1 MEEAGGMD
9 QPAPRTWRERVRE
22 DSVFVRR
29 TLIVFALIAVAAF
42 LWRLSGTVLLVFGAI
57 LIAVILR
64 ALATTLERYAK
75 MPRAISFYFALVLV
89 VGGIV
94 GIGYFFGAALRGQ
107 VGEVLEQLP
116 AQIENA
122 AEQIGITDPLGEL
135 EAQLDD
141 GTGTNILGRAAG
153 FGYSVLGSLIDTFIV
168 VIAAIY
174 LAYDPRLY
182 RRGLLSLFPP
192 SNRRRIDKALLMAGH
207 ALKMWFAG
215 QLITMT
221 AVGLMSGLAF
231 WWLGL
236 PMPVALGL
244 IAGLTNF
251 IPFIG
256 PILGSIPAVVFALNI
271 SFETMLWTIAAVT
284 LVQQIESNLLVPII
298 QRQAVALPP
307 ALALFA
313 IIAFGVIFG
322 FLGVLLAVPLAVA
335 AMVLVQQ
342 LWVKGVVENNGKA

>member
-1 MEEAGGMD
+1 MEQSAH
-9 QPAPRTWRERVRE
+9 RSWRERVRE

-29 TLIVFALIAVAAF
+29 ILLLFALVAVALF
-42 LWRLSGTVLLVFGAI
+42 LWRLAGTVLLVFAAI
-57 LIAVILR
+57 LLAVILR
-64 ALATTLERYAK
+64 SFATALERYAK
-75 MPRAISFYFALVLV
+75 IPHAFSFYLALLLV
-89 VGGIV
+89 VGAIV
-94 GIGYFFGAALRGQ
+94 GVGFFFGAALRGQ
-107 VGEVLEQLP
+107 IGEVLEQLP
-116 AQIENA
+116 ELIEAA
-122 AEQIGITDPLGEL
+122 AEQVGISDPFGEI
-135 EAQLDD
+135 EAQLGDEP
-141 GTGTNILGRAAG
+141 GAAIVGRAAG
-153 FGYSVLGSLIDTFIV
+153 FGFSVAGVVIDAFIV
-168 VIAAIY
+168 IVASIY
-174 LAYDPRLY
+174 LAYDPKLY
-182 RRGLLSLFPP
+182 RHGLLSLFPP
-192 SNRRRIDKALLMAGH
+192 SNRLRINRALLMAGH

-231 WWLGL
+231 WWLEL

-284 LVQQIESNLLVPII
+284 VVQQIESNLLVPII

-322 FLGVLLAVPLAVA
+322 FVGVLLAVPLAVA
-335 AMVLVQQ
+335 AMVIIQQ
-342 LWVKGVVENNGKA
+342 IWVKGVVESKNGS

>member
-1 MEEAGGMD
+1 MEKAGGMD
-9 QPAPRTWRERVRE
+9 QTAPRTWRERVRE

-29 TLIVFALIAVAAF
+29 TLIVFILIAVAAF
-42 LWRLSGTVLLVFGAI
+42 LWRLSGTVLLVFAAI

-64 ALATTLERYAK
+64 ALATTLERYVRI
-75 MPRAISFYFALVLV
+75 PHAISFYLALLLV
-89 VGGIV
+89 IGGTVGTGF
-94 GIGYFFGAALRGQ
+94 FFGAALRGQ
-107 VGEVLEQLP
+107 IGEVIEQLP
-116 AQIENA
+116 DLIEA
-122 AEQIGITDPLGEL
+122 AAAQIGIADPFGEI

-141 GTGTNILGRAAG
+141 GTGTNIIGRAAG
-153 FGYSVLGSLIDTFIV
+153 FGFSVAGVFVDVFIV
-168 VIAAIY
+168 IIAAIY
-174 LAYDPRLY
+174 LAYNPRLY

-207 ALKMWFAG
+207 ALKMWFVG

-221 AVGLMSGLAF
+221 AVGVMSGLAF
-231 WWLGL
+231 WWLEL

-251 IPFIG
+251 IPFVG
-256 PILGSIPAVVFALNI
+256 PIIGSIPAVVFALNI

-284 LVQQIESNLLVPII
+284 IVQQIESNLLVPII
-298 QRQAVALPP
+298 QRRAVALPP

-335 AMVLVQQ
+335 AMVLIQQ
-342 LWVKGVVENNGKA
+342 LWVKGVVESNGMA